1 MDSDF
6 SVLAMKIRIL
16 TAPNERYCEVFTWQ
30 EKNKTKQSPDEV
42 PSHIHELG
50 FISSVNILVRIHS
63 IVHTLE
69 KTVLFFIYINLK
81 L

>member
-30 EKNKTKQSPDEV
+30 GKKTKQKKAQMRYCLLFMSWD
-42 PSHIHELG
+42 L
-50 FISSVNILVRIHS
+50 LV
-63 IVHTLE
+63 L
-69 KTVLFFIYINLK
+69 
-81 L
+81 

>member
-30 EKNKTKQSPDEV
+30 GKKNKTKESPDEV
-42 PSHIHELG
+42 LSLIHELG
-50 FISSVNILVRIHS
+50 FISSVNVLVRIHS
-63 IVHTLE
+63 IVHT
-69 KTVLFFIYINLK
+69 
-81 L
+81 

>member
-16 TAPNERYCEVFTWQ
+16 TAPKERYCEVFTWQ

-42 PSHIHELG
+42 LSHIHELG
-50 FISSVNILVRIHS
+50 FISSVNVLVRIHS
-63 IVHTLE
+63 IVHTVG
-69 KTVLFFIYINLK
+69 KTSLVFHLY
-81 L
+81 

>member
-6 SVLAMKIRIL
+6 SVLAAKIRIL

-30 EKNKTKQSPDEV
+30 EKTKTKQSPDEV
-42 PSHIHELG
+42 LSHIHELG

-69 KTVLFFIYINLK
+69 KKKKKSCFSFILT
-81 L
+81 

>member
-6 SVLAMKIRIL
+6 SVLAPKIRIL

-42 PSHIHELG
+42 LSHIHELG
-50 FISSVNILVRIHS
+50 FISFVNILVRICS
-63 IVHTLE
+63 IVHTLGQ
-69 KTVLFFIYINLK
+69 KKKSCFSFILT
-81 L
+81 